1 MNYQGILFDKDGT
14 LLDFNK
20 TWLPIYRHAARE
32 FAQGDSNLA
41 DQLLAQHGFDI
52 STERVIGGSLLAAGN
67 NDQIAVAWAKQIDQQ
82 QQVEQI
88 TERLDKIFS
97 VEGAKHATAVVRLS
111 ETLQSLKHSGL
122 KLGVAT
128 ADSYQGIINTLQS
141 FDVLDSFDFLA
152 GYDSGHGVKPG
163 AGMVVAFCQQ
173 LQLEIKYVVVV
184 GDNRHDMEMGRN
196 ANAGLCVGV
205 LTGTSSRADLE
216 DIADVVLDDIS
227 ALPGLLQSPQATT
240 GKSPG

>member
-20 TWLPIYRHAARE
+20 TWLPIYRVAARE
-32 FAQGDSNLA
+32 FAQGDPHLA
-41 DQLLAQHGFDI
+41 DQLLEHHGFDAARDRFH
-52 STERVIGGSLLAAGN
+52 SGSLLAAGN
-67 NDQIAVAWAKQIDQQ
+67 NDQIAVAWAKQIDKQQ
-82 QQVEQI
+82 PVEEI
-88 TERLDKIFS
+88 SKRLDKIFS

-111 ETLQSLKHSGL
+111 ETLQSLKISGL

-128 ADSYQGIINTLQS
+128 ADSYQGIINTLQA
-141 FDVLDSFDFLA
+141 FNVLDAFDFLA

-163 AGMVVAFCQQ
+163 GGMVAAFCQQ
-173 LQLEIKYVVVV
+173 MQLEADTVVVV

-205 LTGTSSRADLE
+205 LTGTSSREDLE
-216 DIADVVLDDIS
+216 DIADIVLDDIS
-227 ALPGLLQSPQATT
+227 ALPGLLQSSPQIT